1 MRKPLIAANW
11 KMHTTPAEAVTL
23 VKQMLPEL
31 NAVSGVETLLCPP
44 FISLVAVSEL
54 LRQSRVMLGAQN
66 AYYEDKG
73 AFTGEISPLM
83 LAGLCRYVILG
94 HSERRSLFGE
104 SSHIVNKK
112 VKAALKANLK
122 PILCVGESLAENDG
136 GRTEVVVSQQ
146 LKESLEEVVEAAG
159 LVIAYEPVWAIGT
172 GRAASGNQAD
182 DTIKMIRDFLAV
194 LMGKQTADTT
204 RILYGGSVNAA
215 NIAEFI
221 GQPEIDG
228 ALVGGASLKAA
239 EFISIVKQSAV
250 SKSHNG

>member
-11 KMHTTPAEAVTL
+11 KMNTTPAEAVTL

-31 NAVSGVETLLCPP
+31 DEVSGVETLLCPP
-44 FISLVAVSEL
+44 FISLVTVSEL

-73 AFTGEISPLM
+73 AFTGEVSPLM
-83 LAGLCRYVILG
+83 LSGLCQYVILG

-104 SSHIVNKK
+104 SSQIVNKK

-136 GRTEVVVSQQ
+136 GRTEAVVSQQ
-146 LKESLEEVVEAAG
+146 LKESLEGVVEAAG

-172 GRAASGNQAD
+172 GRAASGNQANF
-182 DTIKMIRDFLAV
+182 TIKMIRNILAG
-194 LMGKQTADTT
+194 LIGHQTADAT

-221 GQPEIDG
+221 SQPEIDG

-250 SKSHNG
+250 SKGRHG